1 MQRRNS
7 RMLATTEVAQFIHVL
22 PNTVRHWANKGL
34 LRVYRLGTG
43 GDRRFK
49 REEIEKFLRQVGAS

>member
-7 RMLATTEVAQFIHVL
+7 RMLATTEVAQFLHVH
-22 PNTVRHWANKGL
+22 PNTVRHWANEGL

-49 REEIEKFLRQVGAS
+49 REEIEKFLRQVGAT